1 MKQICLS
8 LALLFCLLLIGS
20 CTMQGSAVT
29 QPPVTPTPPQ
39 PTEPDAVPTE
49 SPEADPTP
57 PPTAPTEEPAPPL
70 DAAELRLS
78 RMTRQEK
85 ARQMIMLCS
94 SDEEEVAQAASLG
107 AGGLCLYA
115 ASFEGKDWDE
125 VVAMTAALQE
135 SAPLPLLLAV
145 DEEGGTVCRV
155 SLNPQL
161 REFPFA
167 APRRLYERG
176 GWMLVESDAE
186 EKSDLLLALGLN
198 VNLAP
203 VADLPLNW
211 SNYIFPRCF
220 STDAGEGS
228 EYIRRVVTVMKREGI
243 GCTLKHFPGYGGS
256 ADTHTGMAYDDRP
269 LSVFTER
276 DFLPFAAG
284 IEAGADAV
292 LVSHNIVRCMD
303 PDRPASLSPEV
314 HRLLRE
320 ELGFEGVVLCD
331 DLHMDAISQFT
342 GGENAAVAAA
352 LAGNDLL
359 CCGDFEASSEA
370 LLAAMED
377 GRLPEEQ
384 VDASVLRILRWKL
397 SLGLD
402 IG

>member
-1 MKQICLS
+1 MKRICIS
-8 LALLFCLLLIGS
+8 LALLVCVLMIGS
-20 CTMQGSAVT
+20 CTPQSSAA
-29 QPPVTPTPPQ
+29 PQ
-39 PTEPDAVPTE
+39 PTAPAPSPPVGPDDTPADAPA
-49 SPEADPTP
+49 PEASPQP
-57 PPTAPTEEPAPPL
+57 
-70 DAAELRLS
+70 DAAELRLA
-78 RMTRQEK
+78 RMTQQEK

-107 AGGLCLYA
+107 AGGICLYA
-115 ASFEGKDWDE
+115 SSFADKDWDE

-135 SAPLPLLLAV
+135 AAPLPLLLAV

-155 SLNPQL
+155 SFNAKL
-161 REFPFA
+161 RQTPFA
-167 APRRLYERG
+167 APRFLYEQG
-176 GWMLVESDAE
+176 GWPLIESDAE

-203 VADLPLNW
+203 VADVPLTW
-211 SNYIFPRCF
+211 SNYIYARSF
-220 STDAGEGS
+220 STDPDETA
-228 EYIRRVVTVMKREGI
+228 EYIRRVVTVMRREGI

-269 LSVFTER
+269 LSAFTEG
-276 DFLPFAAG
+276 DFLPFSAG

-303 PDRPASLSPEV
+303 PDQPASLSPEV
-314 HRLLRE
+314 HRILRE

-331 DLHMDAISQFT
+331 DLHMNAIGQFT

-359 CCGDFEASSEA
+359 CCGDFEACSEA

-377 GRLPEEQ
+377 GRLSEEQ

-402 IG
+402 IEA